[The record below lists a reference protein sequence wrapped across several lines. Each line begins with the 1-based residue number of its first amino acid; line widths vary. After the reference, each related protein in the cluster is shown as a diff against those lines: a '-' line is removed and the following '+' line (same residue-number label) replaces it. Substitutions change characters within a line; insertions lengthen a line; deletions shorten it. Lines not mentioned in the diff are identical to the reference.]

1 MTNQPE
7 FTSKAGRHLIV
18 GAGAIGSATAVEL
31 VRLGQEVTILT
42 RTGNGLALEGISHV
56 ACDATDAPRLATIA
70 SGFDAIYNCANPP
83 YNRWTTD
90 WPPLADSILGA
101 AESADAVLVTM
112 SNLYGYGPPNGI
124 MTESHPLA
132 AEGRKGQARA
142 QMWLS
147 ALAAHE
153 AGRVRVTEARASD
166 VIGPGLGDGAH
177 MGSRM
182 TDRVRAG
189 KSVSVVGDPDVIH
202 SWTSVSDVA
211 RTLAVLG
218 TEERSHGKAWHV
230 PTAGPVTQR
239 DIVHR
244 FCRALDQDE
253 VKVKGI
259 PRAGLRLVGLASPMV
274 RELLEITYQFDS
286 PFVIDS
292 SAATAQFD
300 IEPTPLDDTVAAAVA
315 DLLVTSLP

>member
-7 FTSKAGRHLIV
+7 FMSKTGRHLIV
-18 GAGAIGSATAVEL
+18 GAGSIGSATAVEL
-31 VRLGQEVTILT
+31 VRLGHAVTVVT
-42 RTGNGLALEGISHV
+42 RSGNGPTLTGINHV
-56 ACDATDAPRLATIA
+56 ACDAADTDRLASIA

-83 YNRWTTD
+83 YNRWVSD

-101 AESADAVLVTM
+101 AESANAVLVTM
-112 SNLYGYGPPNGI
+112 SNLYGYGPPEAI

-132 AEGRKGQARA
+132 ADGRKGQVRA
-142 QMWLS
+142 QMWLN
-147 ALAAHE
+147 ALAAHD

-166 VIGPGLGDGAH
+166 FIGPGLGDTAH

-189 KSVSVVGDPDVIH
+189 RSVSVVGNPDVIH
-202 SWTSVSDVA
+202 SWTAVSDVA

-218 TEERSHGKAWHV
+218 TDERSHGKAWHV
-230 PTAGPVTQR
+230 PTSDPVTQK
-239 DIVHR
+239 DMVHR

-259 PRAGLRLVGLASPMV
+259 PRLGLRLVGLASPMV
-274 RELLEITYQFDS
+274 REVLEVAYQFES

-292 SAATAQFD
+292 SAATAQFG
-300 IEPTPLDDTVAAAVA
+300 IEPTPLDDTVAASVA